1 VPTACPVHLII
12 LDSVIPIIKG
22 QDQISLCS
30 SLSILLP
37 TRALVIKKADRFG
50 CEVWI
55 MDIAV
60 SGVRF
65 LL

>member
-1 VPTACPVHLII
+1 MFLII
-12 LDSVIPIIKG
+12 DTASHKGISYKEADS
-22 QDQISLCS
+22 
-30 SLSILLP
+30 
-37 TRALVIKKADRFG
+37 FG
-50 CEVWI
+50 CEVWV

>member
-1 VPTACPVHLII
+1 MFLII
-12 LDSVIPIIKG
+12 DNASYKG
-22 QDQISLCS
+22 VSY
-30 SLSILLP
+30 
-37 TRALVIKKADRFG
+37 KEADRFG